1 GNRHVVG
8 GTSRGGCAHRGDRAT
23 TTAGRPGDGGELH
36 AVVVP
41 AAHVL
46 ARHAGTSCGA
56 VVARR
61 AGRAAAAR
69 VTSQAPT
76 DKIGGFVVDP
86 EAFGFF
92 LRVLDAAAAAAALC
106 VSNECHEM
114 SFLGCGSI
122 GVPVGDAATPGPAG
136 VKVPLC
142 YHVLSPKPDPGH
154 RSRAPCRNGCRRYLS
169 TSPRC
174 RCPPARPA
182 PDGRG

>member
-1 GNRHVVG
+1 
-8 GTSRGGCAHRGDRAT
+8 
-23 TTAGRPGDGGELH
+23 
-36 AVVVP
+36 P

-92 LRVLDAAAAAAALC
+92 LRVLNATAAAAALC
-106 VSNECHEM
+106 ISNECHEM

-136 VKVPLC
+136 VKVSLCDHVSLLCLRGPL
-142 YHVLSPKPDPGH
+142 P
-154 RSRAPCRNGCRRYLS
+154 RAAPSLAA
-169 TSPRC
+169 
-174 RCPPARPA
+174 PPSVIL
-182 PDGRG
+182 